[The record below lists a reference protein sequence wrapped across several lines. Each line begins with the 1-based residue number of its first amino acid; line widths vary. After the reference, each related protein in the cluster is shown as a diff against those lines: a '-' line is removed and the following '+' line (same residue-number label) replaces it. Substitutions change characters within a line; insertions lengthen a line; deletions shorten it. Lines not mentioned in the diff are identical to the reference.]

1 MAGWGRTERTG
12 AAMRTALVGHATV
25 RFDAMSAIGPAPRE
39 GSVIEEV
46 RCHGRRLEVEWDDG
60 VILNT
65 HLRFIGEWH
74 LYRHRER
81 WHRPTYEARVV
92 IEVAEWVAVCFNAPQ
107 VETYRVLDRGR
118 HPQSGGAGPDISE
131 SRADLVS
138 CTQRLLSYR
147 DPDAAVA
154 DVLTDN
160 SVMVGLGNVIRSEV
174 LWAVGLSPFARV
186 GDLSYEDCQ
195 ILVETASRL
204 IHAKPASA
212 GAVYGRHGQQCLRC
226 RGTVQFKVIGEHRR
240 GLFWC
245 ADCQERLDR
254 RLIPGDLV
262 ESDSTPSHPAEV
274 LYMSDLREARKRLQI
289 FDDLSELG

>member
-1 MAGWGRTERTG
+1 
-12 AAMRTALVGHATV
+12 MRTALVGHTTI
-25 RFDAMSAIGPAPRE
+25 RFDAMAAIGPAPRE

-46 RCHGRRLEVEWDDG
+46 RCRGRLVELEWDDG
-60 VILNT
+60 IILSTN
-65 HLRFIGEWH
+65 LRLTGEWH
-74 LYRHRER
+74 LYRRNER
-81 WHRPTYEARVV
+81 WRKATYEARVV
-92 IEVAEWVAVCFNAPQ
+92 IEVDEWVAVCFNAPQ

-118 HPQSGGAGPDISE
+118 HPQSGGAGPDIADTD
-131 SRADLVS
+131 ADLVT

-147 DPDAAVA
+147 NPDAAIA

-160 SVMVGLGNVIRSEV
+160 SIAVGLGNVVRSEV

-195 ILVETASRL
+195 ILMETASRL
-204 IHAKPASA
+204 IHSKTPSTP
-212 GAVYGRHGQQCLRC
+212 AVYGRHGQQCLRC
-226 RGTVQFKVIGEHRR
+226 RGTVQFKVVGEHRR

-254 RLIPGDLV
+254 RLIPGALI

-274 LYMSDLREARKRLQI
+274 LYMSEVREARKRLQI